1 MTTIRNAKAM
11 RYFIHLFYS
20 FFYLYIICFRPLF
33 CYAVLCVLF
42 SFAIIPLGK
51 RARCFTALLILSSRC
66 HVAVISLCRF
76 LKVPS
81 VVCGV

>member
-1 MTTIRNAKAM
+1 MTTIRNAEAM

-20 FFYLYIICFRPLF
+20 FFFICILSVLGPCFVMQYFASYL
-33 CYAVLCVLF
+33 VLQSSHWGRELV
-42 SFAIIPLGK
+42 
-51 RARCFTALLILSSRC
+51 ALLILSSRC

-76 LKVPS
+76 LKAPS